1 MWAQEAVFYHIYPLG
16 FCGAPRQNNFE
27 AAVQNRLSSIKAWIP
42 HLLEQNINAVYFG
55 PVFESTSHGYDT
67 KDYLTV
73 DRRLGDNN
81 DLTELIKELH
91 QKGIRVILD
100 GVFHHVGRDFFAF
113 LDVRQKKEASPYC
126 DWFKLDFSKD
136 NHYHDGFCYEGWD
149 GCDDIV
155 KLNLKNKELRSY
167 LLNVVTFWIKEFDID
182 GLRLDVAGYLN
193 RKFLRMLHKNCISLK
208 ADFWLLGE
216 MVFGNYKKI
225 INDDMLHSVT
235 NYELYKALHS
245 SFNRHDLGELSVAL
259 NRQFNR
265 DIGVYKGL
273 PLYSFL
279 DNHDL
284 SRIAT
289 LIRRKSLLKV
299 LYGLMLTLPGVPS
312 LYYGSEWGI
321 EGDRGQGDDKVR
333 PKIPLQEQNDL
344 SAHIAW
350 WTDFRRKKPALQYGE
365 YVEYH
370 VSADILIFAR
380 RFAEQEIVVGI
391 NIGQINQEYNFA
403 EKKCVLPP
411 ESIILLKY

>member
-16 FCGAPRQNNFE
+16 FCGAPQQNNFE

>member
-16 FCGAPRQNNFE
+16 FCGAPQQNNFE
-27 AAVQNRLSSIKAWIP
+27 ATVQNRLSSIKAWIP

-136 NHYHDGFCYEGWD
+136 NHYHDGFCYESWD

>member
-16 FCGAPRQNNFE
+16 FCGAPQQNNFE
-27 AAVQNRLSSIKAWIP
+27 ATVQNRLSSIKAWIP

>member
-16 FCGAPRQNNFE
+16 FCGAPQQNNFE
-27 AAVQNRLSSIKAWIP
+27 ATVQNRLSSIKAWIP

-289 LIRRKSLLKV
+289 LIRRKSLLKA